1 MNERERRAAELVSC
15 VSAGCLL
22 LIGAASCLAG
32 ACVRWPSASKTAGV
46 IVLAAAACLSSVW
59 IGKKKKDMSKIKQLE
74 PICWVSRPNE
84 LAREIGEEYDLCRLC
99 AEKRVE
105 KYRAEFPSYSNE
117 IGVGGGNEYDHNS
130 DGPAMCVDCGEPL
143 ACWVIP
149 TQRSLLT
156 LEQWNNHP

>member
-59 IGKKKKDMSKIKQLE
+59 IGKKKKEGRALNFTEANTKGE
-74 PICWVSRPNE
+74 ARGARP
-84 LAREIGEEYDLCRLC
+84 EETH
-99 AEKRVE
+99 E
-105 KYRAEFPSYSNE
+105 
-117 IGVGGGNEYDHNS
+117 
-130 DGPAMCVDCGEPL
+130 
-143 ACWVIP
+143 
-149 TQRSLLT
+149 
-156 LEQWNNHP
+156 